1 MVTLLWVEQK
11 TECACWKQT
20 IQQRSYLY
28 KREREREREISMCSK
43 KKVKDDVKGVKGE
56 KSTQEY
62 RF

>member
-1 MVTLLWVEQK
+1 MLVGN
-11 TECACWKQT
+11 KQYNNGA
-20 IQQRSYLY
+20 IYI
-28 KREREREREISMCSK
+28 REREREREISMCSK